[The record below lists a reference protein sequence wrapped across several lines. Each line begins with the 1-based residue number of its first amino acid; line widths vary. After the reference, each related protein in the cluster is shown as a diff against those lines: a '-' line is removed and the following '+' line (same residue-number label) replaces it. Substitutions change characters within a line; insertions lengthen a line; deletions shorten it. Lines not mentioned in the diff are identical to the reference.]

1 MDDLAIL
8 KLGPYESIAP
18 ICVRDKPNE
27 RIGVDRKLRISKFSP
42 PLPMH

>member
-27 RIGVDRKLRISKFSP
+27 RIGVDRQLRISEFSP